1 MDDSDKDA
9 PEASGSAGRPQMP
22 IGGMV
27 RDPKEIKTNPS
38 LTKFLRERMTAGVIG
53 SLVAIGVLRPR
64 LLSGELGRRSWKGL
78 AAFLG
83 SIFAIVFVW
92 TSVHIVQPGAVAVPV
107 TFGHSGKPLGAG
119 LHITLPFT
127 TAYSI
132 NTRTQNYTMTSN
144 PGEGQKGNTDDSVAV
159 LGQDGGSASV
169 NVTVLYRVDPGK
181 ATEVYRTLGTN
192 YASAVV
198 RPWARGCIR
207 DVFTRYTMVAA
218 ATTDW
223 NNVETDVRTCMM
235 GKFGTTGLILQDFQL
250 REVTLSSTLASAVA
264 AKVAAQQVEQQQVF
278 ELATAQQQADITRIQ
293 ALATADSQQ
302 ILACGGSPA
311 TLTRDGQEVQTV
323 IPNPLSRCSQ
333 AQLTPAY
340 LQFTYIQ
347 ALKQLASSNN
357 TTTLVLP
364 FDKNLTPLITLPAGA
379 PTGSTTGST
388 TTTVPGTSSASTVG
402 SGP

>member
-1 MDDSDKDA
+1 
-9 PEASGSAGRPQMP
+9 
-22 IGGMV
+22 
-27 RDPKEIKTNPS
+27 
-38 LTKFLRERMTAGVIG
+38 
-53 SLVAIGVLRPR
+53 
-64 LLSGELGRRSWKGL
+64 
-78 AAFLG
+78 
-83 SIFAIVFVW
+83 
-92 TSVHIVQPGAVAVPV
+92 
-107 TFGHSGKPLGAG
+107 
-119 LHITLPFT
+119 
-127 TAYSI
+127 
-132 NTRTQNYTMTSN
+132 
-144 PGEGQKGNTDDSVAV
+144 
-159 LGQDGGSASV
+159 
-169 NVTVLYRVDPGK
+169 
-181 ATEVYRTLGTN
+181 
-192 YASAVV
+192 
-198 RPWARGCIR
+198 
-207 DVFTRYTMVAA
+207 MVAA

-223 NNVETDVRTCMM
+223 NNVENNVTHCMT
-235 GKFGTTGLILQDFQL
+235 GKLRNEGLILQDFQL
-250 REVTLSSTLASAVA
+250 REVTLSSTLAQAVA

-278 ELATAQQQADITRIQ
+278 KLATAQQQADITRIQ

-379 PTGSTTGST
+379 PTGSTS
-388 TTTVPGTSSASTVG
+388 TTVPGATNSTVTGG